1 MRRDATVSNVFA
13 MPDGEN
19 SPAGS
24 ASPGQSVERDHEQV
38 VFCQDK
44 HSGLRAI
51 IGIYSTVLGPALGGT
66 RFYPYGSEDAAL
78 ADVLRLSTAMAYKNA
93 LAGLDL
99 GGGKAVIIGDPAAIK
114 TEPLLR
120 AYGRF
125 VASLGGRYVTAC
137 DVGTRSEDM
146 DIVARECRFVTGRT
160 TANGGAG
167 DSSVLT
173 ALGVMHGMRAA
184 AEHAWGTTSLQGRTV
199 GVEGVGKVGHRLVDH
214 LVEAGADVVIC
225 DVSAAAVEAVRVR
238 HPYVRAVADV
248 DALVAAEPDVLAP
261 CALGGTLTED
271 VVSTLTARIVCG
283 AANNQLAH
291 HGIEK
296 LLADRGILY
305 APDYVVNSGGV
316 IQVADELAGFNFD
329 RARAATERIFTTT
342 AKVLAIADADG
353 VPPSVAADRLA
364 ERRMSDVGRLRGIYL
379 GTMGSA

>member
-1 MRRDATVSNVFA
+1 VSHVFA
-13 MPDGEN
+13 MPHRDYG
-19 SPAGS
+19 STASGS
-24 ASPGQSVERDHEQV
+24 ADQADHEQV
-38 VFCQDK
+38 VFCQDRR
-44 HSGLRAI
+44 SGLRAI

-66 RFYPYGSEDAAL
+66 RFYPYGSEDEAL

-93 LAGLDL
+93 LAGLDH
-99 GGGKAVIIGDPAAIK
+99 GGGKAVIIGDPAQLK
-114 TEPLLR
+114 SESLLR

-146 DIVARECRFVTGRT
+146 DIIARECRYVTGRT

-184 AEHAWGTTSLQGRTV
+184 AGHAWSSTSLRGRTV

-214 LVEAGADVVIC
+214 LVEAGAQVVIC
-225 DVSAAAVEAVRVR
+225 DVSDVAVEAVRAR
-238 HPYVRAVADV
+238 HPQVRAVADV
-248 DALVAAEPDVLAP
+248 SALVAAGPDILAP
-261 CALGGTLTED
+261 CALGGTLTD
-271 VVSTLTARIVCG
+271 DLVAGLTARIVCG

-305 APDYVVNSGGV
+305 APDYVVNAGGV
-316 IQVADELAGFNFD
+316 IQVADELAGFSFD
-329 RARAATERIFTTT
+329 RARAATEQIFTTT
-342 AKVLAIADADG
+342 AKVLAIADADA